1 MKKVI
6 LFVLMAIFSTVAMA
20 QNDDK
25 RQAAYDLV
33 SEGVKL
39 YDDGKYEEALK
50 KFNAA
55 LKLDD
60 TYAST
65 YYEKALTLRA
75 MDKNKEAKKTLEKS
89 LQKCTWGNIAM
100 NYKFLG
106 DIVQQGQFPDSMCT
120 IYNFVCIDI
129 CL

>member
-6 LFVLMAIFSTVAMA
+6 LFVLMPILSAVAMA
-20 QNDDK
+20 QNDGK

-39 YDDGKYEEALK
+39 YDNGKYEEALK

-65 YYEKALTLRA
+65 YYEKALTLYES
-75 MDKNKEAKKTLEKS
+75 MDGS
-89 LQKCTWGNIAM
+89 LTQM
-100 NYKFLG
+100 
-106 DIVQQGQFPDSMCT
+106 
-120 IYNFVCIDI
+120 
-129 CL
+129 